1 MIQSAVD
8 LRNRDVFEHRVSG
21 IGQIMEHLYCTAT
34 KTDTRANLA
43 SPSRSLCPKY
53 IWHASPE
60 RYSHSER
67 RQGCH
72 EDRPLLFH
80 TGRRKSTRLVD
91 PSSRCINS
99 RCCMSWAQHTR
110 SMHLIINK
118 QTFLATRNSMRAG
131 LSKQEP
137 LRRRMFG
144 ISPPRF
150 KQWSSVRG

>member
-1 MIQSAVD
+1 
-8 LRNRDVFEHRVSG
+8 
-21 IGQIMEHLYCTAT
+21 MEHLYCTAT

-43 SPSRSLCPKY
+43 PPSRSLCPKC

-110 SMHLIINK
+110 GMHLIINK
-118 QTFLATRNSMRAG
+118 QTFSRNAEHDARWPIRTGAVAAPNVRQRLLA
-131 LSKQEP
+131 LSN
-137 LRRRMFG
+137 G
-144 ISPPRF
+144 HRF
-150 KQWSSVRG
+150 EDED